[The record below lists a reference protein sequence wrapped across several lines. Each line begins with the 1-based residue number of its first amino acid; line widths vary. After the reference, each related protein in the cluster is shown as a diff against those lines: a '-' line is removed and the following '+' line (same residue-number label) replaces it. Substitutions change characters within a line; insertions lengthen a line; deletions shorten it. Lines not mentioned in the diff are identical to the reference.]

1 MRLLLGQF
9 SVCSLCAW
17 HPLHQAMVPIGK
29 RTITI
34 AFGGMEIKL
43 EVRDPHLEWELR
55 PSPANA
61 LR

>member
-1 MRLLLGQF
+1 
-9 SVCSLCAW
+9 
-17 HPLHQAMVPIGK
+17 MVPIGK